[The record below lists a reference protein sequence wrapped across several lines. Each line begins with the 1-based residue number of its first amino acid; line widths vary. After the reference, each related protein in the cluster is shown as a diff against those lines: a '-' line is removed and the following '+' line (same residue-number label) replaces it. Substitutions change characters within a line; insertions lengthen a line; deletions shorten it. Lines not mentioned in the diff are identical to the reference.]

1 MITSVKSKRDFICKE
16 ESGLHGVRYTK
27 FEPKL
32 EKTSLLLL
40 LLTGLKKISA
50 AAVFKSLINLINL
63 ITALWK
69 NFRSFSYERKTEI
82 PGCARA
88 QPAQQEGIHF
98 RFYKLRYCGQ
108 DRKNVQPCTFKR
120 FARRLLHRKPC
131 VIFIH
136 QYPRSGKSQH
146 SAGAE
151 RGDTFAHVPSGHAAK
166 AHQKRQD
173 FAPAH
178 AFFGS
183 PSTGTVIRKEVFL

>member
-1 MITSVKSKRDFICKE
+1 MDNSLITTVKTKRDFICKE

-27 FEPKL
+27 FKPKL

-40 LLTGLKKISA
+40 LLTDFKKISA

-63 ITALWK
+63 ITALPK
-69 NFRSFSYERKTEI
+69 FF
-82 PGCARA
+82 ARA
-88 QPAQQEGIHF
+88 KNEGP
-98 RFYKLRYCGQ
+98 RMRAGSTRAAGG
-108 DRKNVQPCTFKR
+108 D
-120 FARRLLHRKPC
+120 
-131 VIFIH
+131 IH

-166 AHQKRQD
+166 AHQKRQYI
-173 FAPAH
+173 APAH

>member
-1 MITSVKSKRDFICKE
+1 MDNSLITSVKSKRDFICKE

-27 FEPKL
+27 FKPKL

-40 LLTGLKKISA
+40 LLTDFKKISA

-69 NFRSFSYERKTEI
+69 NFLF
-82 PGCARA
+82 
-88 QPAQQEGIHF
+88 F
-98 RFYKLRYCGQ
+98 RFYKLRFCGQ
-108 DRKNVQPCTFKR
+108 DRKKIQPCTFKR
-120 FARRLLHRKPC
+120 FARRLLQRKPC

-136 QYPRSGKSQH
+136 QYPRSGKL
-146 SAGAE
+146 
-151 RGDTFAHVPSGHAAK
+151 
-166 AHQKRQD
+166 QKRQY